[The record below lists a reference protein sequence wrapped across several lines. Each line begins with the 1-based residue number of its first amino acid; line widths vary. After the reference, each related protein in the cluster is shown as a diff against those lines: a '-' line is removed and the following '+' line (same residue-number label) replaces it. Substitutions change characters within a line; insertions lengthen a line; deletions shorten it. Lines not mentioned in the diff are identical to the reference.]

1 MTRILVCS
9 DIHANLTALEAVLKD
24 AGKVDSVWCLGD
36 VVGYGPDPNECIER
50 LRTQPDL
57 VCLIGNHDAA
67 ALGRLDIKSFNQEA
81 RQSIRWLGSTLTR
94 ESRDFLSALP
104 ETYIDKEMTLA
115 HGSPRVPI
123 WEYLLDVFSAANA
136 FDYFLTSYCL
146 VGHTHIPMVFLQD
159 PDTGGVQWLMPTTGE
174 RIVLQKRMILNPGS
188 VGQPRDHNPL
198 ASYAIYEPEFGL
210 WELHRVE
217 YDVESVQQRILKAG
231 LPLRHAIRL
240 ADGW

>member
-9 DIHANLTALEAVLKD
+9 DIHANLTALDAVLAD
-24 AGKVDSVWCLGD
+24 AGKVDSIWCLGD

-50 LRTQPDL
+50 LRGLPNL

-67 ALGRLDIKSFNQEA
+67 ALGQLDIKTFNLEA
-81 RQSIRWLGSTLTR
+81 RQSIRWLISTLNA
-94 ESRDFLSALP
+94 SSKAFLASLP
-104 ETYIDKEMTLA
+104 ETFIDGEMTLA

-136 FDYFLTSYCL
+136 FDYFMTAYCL
-146 VGHTHIPMVFLQD
+146 VGHTHIPTVFTFD
-159 PDTGGVQWLMPTTGE
+159 PETRGVQWRMPTTGE
-174 RIVLQKRMILNPGS
+174 RIELQKRMILNPGS
-188 VGQPRDHNPL
+188 VGQPRDHNPN

-210 WELHRVE
+210 WELHRVA

-231 LPLRHAIRL
+231 LPQRHALRL